1 MAETYLEKQF
11 LKPEISKSKT
21 VFKIVETK
29 GNSSYQSDMEVED
42 TFYQA
47 KFKKEFEERLLE
59 GSAMEGSK
67 NENSNNDEYEK
78 LKKISELCFPT
89 KKLKPNPT

>member
-42 TFYQA
+42 TFYQ
-47 KFKKEFEERLLE
+47 
-59 GSAMEGSK
+59 
-67 NENSNNDEYEK
+67 
-78 LKKISELCFPT
+78 
-89 KKLKPNPT
+89 